1 MEHLKAVINDG
12 LYTFAAERR
21 KQEGYKSRDR
31 NRKDSKS
38 SKERKSSNDK
48 VSMSRTQLYSPTMI
62 LSSLSP
68 LIPKDMSLKVE
79 NSHLTGMRA
88 ASSTEFRAS
97 LHSFEIQTSF
107 LLKLAGEDVK
117 MYYNVISV

>member
-1 MEHLKAVINDG
+1 MSLEHLKAVINDG

-21 KQEGYKSRDR
+21 KQEMYKTRDR
-31 NRKDSKS
+31 SRKDSRS
-38 SKERKSSNDK
+38 SKERKASSDS
-48 VSMSRTQLYSPTMI
+48 VSVSRSQLYSPTMI

-97 LHSFEIQTSF
+97 LHSLEIQTSF
-107 LLKLAGEDVK
+107 VLKLAGK
-117 MYYNVISV
+117 LIYYNLLY